1 MVVDR
6 YILKRTRDRM
16 TRCGRDRSPWV
27 LVVFYYILHFVHLP
41 VVFHLRRI
49 RRSFQA
55 CMSNLLER

>member
-27 LVVFYYILHFVHLP
+27 LVVFYIFYILYIFLLYFIYGEFV
-41 VVFHLRRI
+41 VVFKRV
-49 RRSFQA
+49 
-55 CMSNLLER
+55 